1 MQLPVAFVNPLS
13 ALSTLYDFLKRAFPI
28 NFQYLMLPNILLEF
42 RLSVHSDAQQV
53 TTN

>member
-28 NFQYLMLPNILLEF
+28 NFQYLVLPDICLNSGFLCILMLS
-42 RLSVHSDAQQV
+42 R
-53 TTN
+53 